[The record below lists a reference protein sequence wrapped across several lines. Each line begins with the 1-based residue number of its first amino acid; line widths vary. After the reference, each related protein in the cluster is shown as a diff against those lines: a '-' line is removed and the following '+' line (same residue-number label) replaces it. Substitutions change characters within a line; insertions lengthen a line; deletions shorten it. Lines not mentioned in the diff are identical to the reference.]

1 MATKEKAPPKQ
12 LFITSQ
18 KREEHEYPDGDY
30 EKEPVVTVY
39 NFGFMHPH
47 EPNVKTDAKRKH
59 TQMAWA
65 YGYDTVYQNDQGIWY
80 QKGDKGKR
88 IVHDEI
94 NPKTGKNRYE
104 YVSNPYDDPI
114 PAEYAPRI
122 WDNVPLSGF
131 KIVDTVNRY
140 RGNKLFKVLDP
151 RGIEFEITVKSLF
164 NLIQTGTVSNGEIMG
179 ECIWKHGKNLVFA

>member
-1 MATKEKAPPKQ
+1 MKVKPAPKQ

-18 KREEHEYPDGDY
+18 KREDHEYPDGDY
-30 EKEPVVTVY
+30 DKEPIVTVH

-47 EPNVKTDAKRKH
+47 EPNVKTDANRKK
-59 TQMAWA
+59 TQFDWA
-65 YGYDTVYQNDQGIWY
+65 YGYYYFDIEYRQENGVWY
-80 QKGDKGKR
+80 QKGISYEFVNGKR
-88 IVHDEI
+88 EQVQFD
-94 NPKTGKNRYE
+94 K
-104 YVSNPYDDPI
+104 PI

-131 KIVDTVNRY
+131 KIIDTVNRY

-151 RGIEFEITVKSLF
+151 RGIEFEITVQSLF
-164 NLIQTGTVSNGEIMG
+164 NLIQSGTISNGEIMG